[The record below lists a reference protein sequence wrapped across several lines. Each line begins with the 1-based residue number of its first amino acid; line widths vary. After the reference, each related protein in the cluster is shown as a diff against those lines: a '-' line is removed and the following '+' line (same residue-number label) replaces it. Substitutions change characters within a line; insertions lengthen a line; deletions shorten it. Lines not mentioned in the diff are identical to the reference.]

1 MIINMK
7 DYNLK
12 SFQEKDLYS
21 WEEII
26 SKIEDLESELINKTE
41 ELENL
46 EQDLKDNYKPI
57 PISEQVGIN
66 DNDFI

>member
-26 SKIEDLESELINKTE
+26 SKIEDLENELINKAE